1 MKYFLRCFLLLTLL
15 NSCGN
20 ETKERSITIVN
31 RSNTELTNVSIKS
44 SRMHKHL
51 SGIQRLFSKNH
62 PRMNDIL
69 IDHLADG
76 EEFEMIYLGDFN
88 RSCISLNSETL
99 NLQIM
104 DCMEEKFIKSNTFK
118 IIIDQDDLTI
128 EL

>member
-1 MKYFLRCFLLLTLL
+1 
-15 NSCGN
+15 
-20 ETKERSITIVN
+20 
-31 RSNTELTNVSIKS
+31 
-44 SRMHKHL
+44 
-51 SGIQRLFSKNH
+51 
-62 PRMNDIL
+62 MNDIL